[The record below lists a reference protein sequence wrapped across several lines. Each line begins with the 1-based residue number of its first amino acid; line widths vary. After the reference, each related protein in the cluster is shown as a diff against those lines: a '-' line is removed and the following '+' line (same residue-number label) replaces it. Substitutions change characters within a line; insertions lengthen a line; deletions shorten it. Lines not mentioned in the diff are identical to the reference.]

1 MSTTGFQGS
10 GSQSSGFQ
18 GSGFQGSGFQ
28 NSGFQ
33 GSDSPAAFREDDPAV
48 AVERARTLLGLGR
61 TEAAE
66 RELRGVLARDPGHVV
81 AHCLLALALISRRAV
96 DEAVA
101 EAGEAVRLAPD
112 HWYPHHTAGQVLY
125 YADRSEEA
133 LRAARAA
140 LAIDHGQAQVWELLT
155 RVHAD
160 REEWALTAEAARR
173 GLALDPHGSRLT
185 GLLAVALGELG
196 DRAGALAAASDAVRL
211 DPESPSAHLVYG
223 RVHLAFGGARDA
235 ARAFREVLRLSPGAD
250 QARELLVVALKRR
263 NPLYRAVSRLPGTLG
278 GRWMLALPLIPP
290 LIAVFVLI
298 AVAHWTMWV
307 AESLV
312 TLGLAR
318 GSYTRLL
325 FRRGEV
331 RSAALCCAV
340 LLAGAALLGAGVAL
354 SLPATGTAG
363 AALLALVTPVQEAA
377 HTAAPRARKVLTG
390 WAGLL
395 ASTAAVSPA
404 LPALWPALQRPE
416 NVPLL
421 AVWAGLGTIWVAAA
435 VRRLLGRVPSH
446 GAAGL

>member
-1 MSTTGFQGS
+1 MSATGFQGS
-10 GSQSSGFQ
+10 GSQ

-33 GSDSPAAFREDDPAV
+33 GSGGPVAFREDDPAA

-160 REEWALTAEAARR
+160 REEWALAAEAARR

-211 DPESPSAHLVYG
+211 DPESPSAH
-223 RVHLAFGGARDA
+223 
-235 ARAFREVLRLSPGAD
+235 
-250 QARELLVVALKRR
+250 
-263 NPLYRAVSRLPGTLG
+263 
-278 GRWMLALPLIPP
+278 
-290 LIAVFVLI
+290 
-298 AVAHWTMWV
+298 
-307 AESLV
+307 
-312 TLGLAR
+312 
-318 GSYTRLL
+318 
-325 FRRGEV
+325 
-331 RSAALCCAV
+331 
-340 LLAGAALLGAGVAL
+340 
-354 SLPATGTAG
+354 
-363 AALLALVTPVQEAA
+363 
-377 HTAAPRARKVLTG
+377 
-390 WAGLL
+390 
-395 ASTAAVSPA
+395 
-404 LPALWPALQRPE
+404 
-416 NVPLL
+416 
-421 AVWAGLGTIWVAAA
+421 
-435 VRRLLGRVPSH
+435 
-446 GAAGL
+446 